1 MEQSLANL
9 QYEDGI
15 PSEQEQHQFN
25 AFNVPRETSN
35 IPHDTNMSAS
45 NSGLENN
52 MLMENTQRDE
62 NNVSNIVRDIKYS
75 PQYENKMFVPHEEK
89 NMFIPHGENNMFI
102 PPGDN
107 NMFIPH
113 RDNNMFIPPG
123 DNNMFIP
130 HGDNNM
136 FIPPGDNNMFIPHRD
151 NNMFIPEG
159 EQQTNRSYDP
169 NLQRKINPFY
179 PQRREVVSTLPSP
192 HKHATA
198 SPLGHLNGRAGKAK
212 NTKNKNII
220 YAYY

>member
-75 PQYENKMFVPHEEK
+75 PQYENKMFFPHEEK
-89 NMFIPHGENNMFI
+89 
-102 PPGDN
+102 
-107 NMFIPH
+107 
-113 RDNNMFIPPG
+113 
-123 DNNMFIP
+123 NMFIP

-136 FIPPGDNNMFIPHRD
+136 FIPPGDNNMFIPPGDKNMFIPHGD

-179 PQRREVVSTLPSP
+179 PQRREVAATLPSP

-198 SPLGHLNGRAGKAK
+198 YPLGHLNGRQGKAK